1 MLTQILLIGGTL
13 LTTAGQVV
21 RIAKSFKH

>member
-1 MLTQILLIGGTL
+1 MITQVLLIGGTL
-13 LTTAGQVV
+13 LTTAGQVI